1 MEPVA
6 GLGTR
11 PGPGRHAPP
20 PSDWERPPGSE
31 HGRPPVREW
40 VPTAPDPR
48 ARFAPAPQAFT
59 RGAPPPGSWNEPP
72 PGSWNQLPSPPGR
85 QAPDLRRA
93 PRREPFPPPSSQP
106 HESGRTRKGN
116 RGKATPNA
124 SVLFSKGQL
133 ALILVVLGALA
144 YGFYARPRA
153 TGTAVVGACI
163 AFYVATALLKLVIT
177 TAGRRHRPAPQ
188 IRMRP
193 GDKSLPPYAVLL
205 PVHKEA
211 NMLSHLVDRVDKLM
225 YPRRKLCILLLIE
238 SDDHET
244 LDAAR
249 RIGLPF
255 VTGPRGNTPG
265 DHIRVMVIP
274 PGGPKTKPNALN
286 VAMDVVIGEGC
297 EFVTIYDA
305 EDRPEVDQLL
315 KAVGTFRG
323 GPSDLAC
330 LQAELAFWNDNTN
343 WVTALYWVGYKIHFT
358 RFLPGLAHL
367 GLPIPLGG
375 TSNHFRVSAL
385 RDIALQ
391 PDGKVWDA
399 NNLTEDADL
408 GARLASGGYRVDLLQ
423 SVTMEEAPVKIG
435 VVDKQQRRWKAGY
448 LQTGLVH
455 TRRPIRAMRRM
466 GPIRWLCFNL
476 LVLGVPIAFMLNP
489 LSIALTAAY
498 FVTRSA
504 SIAQLFPTAIYYP
517 AIAVMVL
524 GNFAVLYEL
533 TLTCLQ
539 ESNHSKGHFDLLRYM
554 LLSQFMWLWM
564 SRSTYIA
571 TFELLTGKRTWH
583 KTPHGHAEG
592 PAEIEMAPAPRQL
605 EAARRP
611 VLPSRP
617 DHPRRPGPAPDWGQD
632 QRWGSEPQWA
642 PDPARGPG
650 PARPPQDWEPDA
662 TWRPIPGER

>member
-1 MEPVA
+1 MAGPSGRYDARPHRASDSQHPASAGEGDPPQAWDQWNQPPAWEPA
-6 GLGTR
+6 R
-11 PGPGRHAPP
+11 ARGRHAPP
-20 PSDWERPPGSE
+20 PSDWERPPRPD

-72 PGSWNQLPSPPGR
+72 PGSWNQPPPPPGR
-85 QAPDLRRA
+85 QAPDPRRA
-93 PRREPFPPPSSQP
+93 PRREPFPPPSGQS
-106 HESGRTRKGN
+106 HESGQTREGN
-116 RGKATPNA
+116 RGKPTPNA

-133 ALILVVLGALA
+133 ALIVVVLGALA
-144 YGFYARPRA
+144 YGFYARPRD
-153 TGTAVVGACI
+153 TGTAVVGACV
-163 AFYVATALLKLVIT
+163 AFYVATAVLKLVIT
-177 TAGRRHRPAPQ
+177 TAGRRHRPPNQ

-205 PVHKEA
+205 
-211 NMLSHLVDRVDKLM
+211 
-225 YPRRKLCILLLIE
+225 IE
-238 SDDHET
+238 SDDLET

-286 VAMDVVIGEGC
+286 VAMDVVVGEGC

-323 GPSDLAC
+323 GRSDLAC

-358 RFLPGLAHL
+358 RFLPGLARL

-385 RDIALQ
+385 LDIALQ
-391 PDGKVWDA
+391 PGGKVWDA

-466 GPIRWLCFNL
+466 GPVRWLCFNL

-498 FVTRSA
+498 FVTRST
-504 SIAQLFPTAIYYP
+504 SIAQLFPTAVYYP
-517 AIAVMVL
+517 AIAVMIL

-533 TLTCLQ
+533 TLTVLQ
-539 ESNHSKGHFDLLRYM
+539 ESNHSKGRFDLLRYM

-605 EAARRP
+605 EAARQPR
-611 VLPSRP
+611 LPSRP
-617 DHPRRPGPAPDWGQD
+617 DYPRRPGPDWGHD
-632 QRWGSEPQWA
+632 QQWGSE
-642 PDPARGPG
+642 
-650 PARPPQDWEPDA
+650 DA
-662 TWRPIPGER
+662 TWRRLPGDRRPR